1 MEKALRDG
9 IDGIL
14 NQRQKIKSMQ
24 DGVKEAVTALAERFD
39 MKPAQLNK
47 VIGLIE
53 KEREKGGVLALEREI
68 LEQAEDGVL

>member
-9 IDGIL
+9 IGEVL
-14 NQRQKIKSMQ
+14 NQRQKIKTLQ
-24 DGVKEAVTALAERFD
+24 EGVKEAVTALAEKFD

-53 KEREKGGVLALEREI
+53 KEREKGGVLAQEREI

>member
-9 IDGIL
+9 IGEVL
-14 NQRQKIKSMQ
+14 NQRQKIKTLQ
-24 DGVKEAVTALAERFD
+24 EGVKEVVVALAEKFD

-53 KEREKGGVLALEREI
+53 KEREKGGVLVSEREI

>member
-9 IDGIL
+9 IGEVL
-14 NQRQKIKSMQ
+14 NQRQKIKTLQ
-24 DGVKEAVTALAERFD
+24 EGVKEAVTALAEKFD

-53 KEREKGGVLALEREI
+53 KEREKGGVLVSEREI